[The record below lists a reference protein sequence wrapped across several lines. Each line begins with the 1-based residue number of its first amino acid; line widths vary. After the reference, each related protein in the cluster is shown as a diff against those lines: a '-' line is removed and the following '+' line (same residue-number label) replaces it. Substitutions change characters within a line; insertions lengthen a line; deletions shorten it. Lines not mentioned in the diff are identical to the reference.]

1 MKLQNPKSERIYE
14 VKGPVY
20 TNDVSGVWCGTVK
33 DEALGSLFVKIQ
45 IDLLS
50 CIMTILIQILWFQEQ
65 VLNTVQ

>member
-33 DEALGSLFVKIQ
+33 DEALTSP
-45 IDLLS
+45 
-50 CIMTILIQILWFQEQ
+50 
-65 VLNTVQ
+65 